1 MQRILIVDDNED
13 IREVLGTYVAKEGFE
28 PVVAKDG
35 FEALDLFKKANP
47 AVVLLDVM
55 MPEWMVTKFVKK
67 SASSRMCRLSLLQQ
81 KETITTV

>member
-35 FEALDLFKKANP
+35 FEALELFKKANP

-55 MPEWMVTKFVKK
+55 MPGMDGYKVCEK